1 MMARKKLDT
10 AGLIDDAAERANDVE
25 PASTSKRRQ
34 RAPLKPERRTRTE
47 TEQMNFRVSQGL
59 GRDIKLWAL
68 SHDVT
73 PADVL
78 EQGFE
83 LMKAKYGP

>member
-1 MMARKKLDT
+1 MMPLR
-10 AGLIDDAAERANDVE
+10 ERMMSSLHRHRSAV
-25 PASTSKRRQ
+25 S